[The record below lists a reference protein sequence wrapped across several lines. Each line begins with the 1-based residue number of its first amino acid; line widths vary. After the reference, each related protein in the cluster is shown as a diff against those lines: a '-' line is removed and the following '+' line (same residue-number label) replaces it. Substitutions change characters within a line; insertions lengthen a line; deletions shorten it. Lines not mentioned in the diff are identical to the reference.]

1 MTPQRDER
9 IEFDHLREEL
19 HQLEHRVDALEHLA
33 EGRLMG
39 AAEIRAGNSAPS
51 ILAHPG
57 PAFELSSALHN
68 IQIAGIAMLGIAGA
82 FLLRALADSGA
93 APRLLAVAIAI
104 LYAAAWLLF
113 SRRTRKHDAF
123 ATATYGVTAALILT
137 PLLWEVTVRF
147 QLLPPPITACIL
159 VGFFGIAFF
168 GLRPA
173 IRWSGR
179 SDPVTT
185 VMTLAVLLT
194 ALVLMVQT
202 GDLVPFAV
210 ALLVVA
216 GTLEIWGCRGDD
228 RKMRIPAAL
237 AADLG
242 VWLILYTMTRAT
254 GVPESYRAVDPRI
267 TLALGAVLFAITAAS
282 IVWRTAVLRYSIT
295 SFEMVQSAAAFMLSA
310 GGALQIT
317 QGRAAPIV
325 GVLAGIACI
334 ACYFA
339 AFERFAESPRRA
351 HHVLASWGL
360 ALTLAATFLLLPAS
374 ALPATWSAI
383 ALAATLIGAHFLG
396 ATLLL
401 HGAVYLVA
409 AALTFGLPFT
419 MFNAFTAARLAPAT
433 SALWIVAISA
443 VGCCVAS
450 YAARS
455 GRWRTIAGFVTG
467 LVTATSAGALI
478 ILVATPGFSVEPT
491 ASLLATVRTLVICAV
506 ALAFGLAGARTG
518 RRELVWISYVSI
530 ASGALKLVLED
541 FRQSHAGALAV
552 SLICY
557 GALLILVPRIGRRPA
572 SER

>member
-1 MTPQRDER
+1 M
-9 IEFDHLREEL
+9 
-19 HQLEHRVDALEHLA
+19 DALEHLA

-39 AAEIRAGNSAPS
+39 AAEIHVLGNSAPAV
-51 ILAHPG
+51 LAHPG
-57 PAFELSSALHN
+57 PAFELPGALHN
-68 IQIAGIAMLGIAGA
+68 IQIAGIAILGIAGA

-93 APRLLAVAIAI
+93 VPRLVAVAIAI

-113 SRRTRKHDAF
+113 SRRTREHDAF

-147 QLLPPPITACIL
+147 QILPPPATACIL
-159 VGFFGIAFF
+159 VGFFGLAFF
-168 GLRPA
+168 ALHST
-173 IRWSGR
+173 IRRSGR

-185 VMTLAVLLT
+185 VMTLAMLLT

-210 ALLVVA
+210 ALLAVA
-216 GTLEIWGCRGDD
+216 ATLEIWSCRGDD

-242 VWLILYTMTRAT
+242 IWLILYTMTRAT

-267 TLALGAVLFAITAAS
+267 TLTLGAVLFAITAAS

-339 AFERFAESPRRA
+339 AFARFAESPRRA
-351 HHVLASWGL
+351 HHVFASWGL
-360 ALTLAATFLLLPAS
+360 ALALAATFLLLPAS

-383 ALAATLIGAHFLG
+383 AVAATVIGAHFLG
-396 ATLLL
+396 PTLLL
-401 HGAVYLVA
+401 HGAVYVVA

-443 VGCCVAS
+443 AGCYVAS

-455 GRWRTIAGFVTG
+455 GRLRTIAGFVTG

-491 ASLLATVRTLVICAV
+491 ASLLATVRTLVISAV

-541 FRQSHAGALAV
+541 FRQSHAGALAI

-557 GALLILVPRIGRRPA
+557 GALLILVPRIGGRPA